1 MSKIITFTF
10 HSDLFKQEIR
20 EQFTPEQFGLSEQ
33 LTTEQLRDASE
44 KLFNQ
49 WVWHQINGTGQI
61 GVLTETDFPKEKTE

>member
-10 HSDLFKQEIR
+10 HSDLFKREIC
-20 EQFTPEQFGLSEQ
+20 EQFTA
-33 LTTEQLRDASE
+33 EQLRDASE

-61 GVLTETDFPKEKTE
+61 AVLTETDFPEEKTE